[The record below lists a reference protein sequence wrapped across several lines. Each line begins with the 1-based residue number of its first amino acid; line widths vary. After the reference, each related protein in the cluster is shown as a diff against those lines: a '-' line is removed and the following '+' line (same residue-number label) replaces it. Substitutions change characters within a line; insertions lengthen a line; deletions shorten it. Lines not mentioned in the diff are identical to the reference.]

1 VIVRRWKGSAFGPSQ
16 RPDEAGG
23 SRAREVPGGGGSS
36 PDNDGTSRHCQTGR
50 ARQARRTGARV
61 QEPVVEP
68 PQVERRLQPGGFGPV
83 SSAHLD
89 RGGRHGGRGR
99 GDFES
104 VLGLAGSEATV
115 KVCGV
120 VVARLQ
126 GKSWAPIPSND
137 RVVNV
142 GTIPGSPSP
151 PASRA
156 GGGQTHR
163 RSMTSGWGGAAVVV
177 RGRESRS
184 HGQGRQRVRSV
195 EAGRSGGRR

>member
-1 VIVRRWKGSAFGPSQ
+1 VTVRRWKGSAFGSSQ

-36 PDNDGTSRHCQTGR
+36 PDNDGTFRHCQTGR

-68 PQVERRLQPGGFGPV
+68 PQVERRLEPGGYGPV
-83 SSAHLD
+83 SSAHPGHGRR
-89 RGGRHGGRGR
+89 RGGCGR
-99 GDFES
+99 GDFGS

-126 GKSWAPIPSND
+126 GKSWAPIPSSGH
-137 RVVNV
+137 VVNV
-142 GTIPGSPSP
+142 GTILGSPSL
-151 PASRA
+151 PATRA
-156 GGGQTHR
+156 GGGQIHR
-163 RSMTSGWGGAAVVV
+163 RSRAPGWGGAAVVV
-177 RGRESRS
+177 RDRESRS

-195 EAGRSGGRR
+195 GPGRSGGRW

>member
-1 VIVRRWKGSAFGPSQ
+1 MKLGAAELGRCRAVVGAAPTTTG
-16 RPDEAGG
+16 RPWY
-23 SRAREVPGGGGSS
+23 R
-36 PDNDGTSRHCQTGR
+36 QTGR

-68 PQVERRLQPGGFGPV
+68 PQVERRLQPGGYGPV
-83 SSAHLD
+83 SSAHLNRVGD
-89 RGGRHGGRGR
+89 PGAGR
-99 GDFES
+99 GDFGS

-137 RVVNV
+137 HVVNV
-142 GTIPGSPSP
+142 GTTPGSPSP
-151 PASRA
+151 PASPV

-163 RSMTSGWGGAAVVV
+163 RSMTPGWGGAAVVV
-177 RGRESRS
+177 RDRESRS

-195 EAGRSGGRR
+195 EAGRSGGRW

>member
-1 VIVRRWKGSAFGPSQ
+1 MIVRRWKGSAFRSSQ

-36 PDNDGTSRHCQTGR
+36 PDNDGTSWYCQTGR

-61 QEPVVEP
+61 QKPVVEP
-68 PQVERRLQPGGFGPV
+68 PQVERRLEPGGCGPV
-83 SSAHLD
+83 SSAHLEHVGD
-89 RGGRHGGRGR
+89 PDVGR
-99 GDFES
+99 GDFGS

-137 RVVNV
+137 YVVNV
-142 GTIPGSPSP
+142 GTIPRSPSP
-151 PASRA
+151 SASGA

-163 RSMTSGWGGAAVVV
+163 RLMTWGWGGAAVVV

-195 EAGRSGGRR
+195 ETGRSGGRR

>member
-1 VIVRRWKGSAFGPSQ
+1 M
-16 RPDEAGG
+16 
-23 SRAREVPGGGGSS
+23 
-36 PDNDGTSRHCQTGR
+36 
-50 ARQARRTGARV
+50 
-61 QEPVVEP
+61 EP
-68 PQVERRLQPGGFGPV
+68 PQVERRLQPGGYGPV

-89 RGGRHGGRGR
+89 HVGDPGVDR
-99 GDFES
+99 GDFGS

-137 RVVNV
+137 HMVNV
-142 GTIPGSPSP
+142 GTTPGSPSP

-163 RSMTSGWGGAAVVV
+163 RSMTRGGA
-177 RGRESRS
+177 EPP
-184 HGQGRQRVRSV
+184 
-195 EAGRSGGRR
+195 

>member
-1 VIVRRWKGSAFGPSQ
+1 MKLGAAELGRCRAVVGAAPTTRGRLGTARR
-16 RPDEAGG
+16 
-23 SRAREVPGGGGSS
+23 
-36 PDNDGTSRHCQTGR
+36 GR

-68 PQVERRLQPGGFGPV
+68 PQVERRLEPGGYGPV

-89 RGGRHGGRGR
+89 HVGDPAAGG
-99 GDFES
+99 GDFGS
-104 VLGLAGSEATV
+104 VFGLAGSEATV

-137 RVVNV
+137 HVVNV
-142 GTIPGSPSP
+142 GTTSGSPSP
-151 PASRA
+151 PAGPV
-156 GGGQTHR
+156 GGGQIHR
-163 RSMTSGWGGAAVVV
+163 RSMTPGWGGAAVVV
-177 RGRESRS
+177 RDRESRS

-195 EAGRSGGRR
+195 EAGRSGGRW

>member
-1 VIVRRWKGSAFGPSQ
+1 MIVRRWKGSAFGSSQ

-36 PDNDGTSRHCQTGR
+36 PDNDGTSWYCQTGR

-68 PQVERRLQPGGFGPV
+68 SQVERRLQPGGYGPV

-89 RGGRHGGRGR
+89 RVGDPGVGR
-99 GDFES
+99 GDFGS

-137 RVVNV
+137 HVVNV
-142 GTIPGSPSP
+142 GTTSGSPSP

-163 RSMTSGWGGAAVVV
+163 RSRAPGWGGAAVVV
-177 RGRESRS
+177 RDRESRS
-184 HGQGRQRVRSV
+184 HGQGRQRVRSLG
-195 EAGRSGGRR
+195 AGRSGGRR

>member
-1 VIVRRWKGSAFGPSQ
+1 VIVRRWKGSAFGSSQ

-23 SRAREVPGGGGSS
+23 SRAREVPREVGAAPTTTGR
-36 PDNDGTSRHCQTGR
+36 PWYCQTGR
-50 ARQARRTGARV
+50 ARQARRTGVRV

-68 PQVERRLQPGGFGPV
+68 PQVERRLQPGGYGPV

-89 RGGRHGGRGR
+89 RVGDPGAGR
-99 GDFES
+99 GDFGS

-115 KVCGV
+115 KDCGV

-137 RVVNV
+137 HVVNV
-142 GTIPGSPSP
+142 GTTPGAPSPS
-151 PASRA
+151 ASRA

-177 RGRESRS
+177 RDRESRS

-195 EAGRSGGRR
+195 EAGRSGGRW